1 MSIFDK
7 LIDTMHIGSGDD
19 DYDDYDDDFDD
30 DDFEEERPRKR
41 SVL

>member
-7 LIDTMHIGSGDD
+7 LIDTMHIGSDD

-30 DDFEEERPRKR
+30 DFFEDGEEE
-41 SVL
+41 